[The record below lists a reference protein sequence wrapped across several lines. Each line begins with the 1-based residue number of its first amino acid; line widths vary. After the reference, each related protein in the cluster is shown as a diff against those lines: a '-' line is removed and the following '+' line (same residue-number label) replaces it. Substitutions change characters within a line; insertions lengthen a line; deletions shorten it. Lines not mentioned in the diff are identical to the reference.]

1 MMLFHPV
8 RGKLFDKE
16 EWIDLQP
23 RRN

>member
-1 MMLFHPV
+1 MMVFHPV

-16 EWIDLQP
+16 EWIDVQP